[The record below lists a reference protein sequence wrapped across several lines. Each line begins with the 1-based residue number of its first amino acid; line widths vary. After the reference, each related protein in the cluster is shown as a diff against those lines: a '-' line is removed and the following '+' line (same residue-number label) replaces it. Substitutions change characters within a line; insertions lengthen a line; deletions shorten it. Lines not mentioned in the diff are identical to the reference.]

1 MLLGI
6 QLFQKDIVLHTT
18 IVTNHSQKRKTP
30 QQGKDAQ
37 RSQPSKGPSSRN
49 SLRSP
54 RKRILQY
61 CQESVEEREKRLQQE
76 RIKRWRLQSISRRL
90 LPKEAVAKCNHH
102 MIPIQS
108 QVLIHENQQKDGNR
122 RFYSGL
128 QICGSVWACPI
139 CAAKVTERRRQELE
153 KAIREAKEKGLHIYF
168 ATYTFSH
175 HKKESLE
182 DNLSRFKDAR
192 HAVKSGRWAKEHKE
206 KYGIVGSIEVLE
218 VTYGHNSN
226 GWHPHTHELIF
237 TEKEVNLADFERD
250 IRLKWKAEA
259 AKHGL
264 TMNDH
269 GFVLAKTEGAIA
281 DYIAKFGKE
290 PYDSNHV
297 WGPEAELTKGHLKKG
312 RGPEEDE
319 HLTPF
324 GILNAIDNGHEELE
338 PVFQEY
344 ALAFKGR
351 QQLRWSPGLKKRLQ
365 VEEKSDEELAQEK
378 QENATAILSIER
390 PAWKIVRGN
399 DYKAE
404 LLELENPEAMR
415 QAIIDLGAEPHH
427 IHIIERVQEQL
438 IDTDLEIPEQKP
450 IPENRPTIAEDP
462 RQTELTVE
470 QVAEILAPWYVEYRP
485 YMTCSC
491 GCQLWRPL
499 PWSDLGDCCNCRP
512 APLWSNETIRMIAA
526 LYPPEAEVISR
537 NDT

>member
-1 MLLGI
+1 MTSI
-6 QLFQKDIVLHTT
+6 ANRHK
-18 IVTNHSQKRKTP
+18 KRKMQPQGNTP
-30 QQGKDAQ
+30 Q
-37 RSQPSKGPSSRN
+37 RSLSSSGPSSRN
-49 SLRSP
+49 GSP
-54 RKRILQY
+54 VERKRILQY
-61 CQESVEEREKRLQQE
+61 CQETPQEREKRLKQE
-76 RIKRWRLQSISRRL
+76 RLKRWRLQSISRRL

-102 MIPIQS
+102 MIPVQS
-108 QVLIHENQQKDGNR
+108 QVLVHENQQKDGKR
-122 RFYSGL
+122 HFYSGL
-128 QICGSVWACPI
+128 QVCGSVWHCPI
-139 CAAKVTERRRQELE
+139 CAAKITERRRQELE
-153 KAIREAKEKGLHIYF
+153 KSIIEAKNQRLHIYF

-182 DNLSRFKDAR
+182 SNLSRFKDAR

-226 GWHPHTHELIF
+226 GWHPHTHELII

-259 AKHGL
+259 SKRGL
-264 TMNDH
+264 TMNEH
-269 GFVLAKTEGAIA
+269 GFVLTKTEGAIA

-290 PYDSNHV
+290 PYNNSHV

-351 QQLRWSPGLKKRLQ
+351 QQLRWSPGLKKRLLI
-365 VEEKSDEELAQEK
+365 EEKTDEQLAEEK
-378 QENATAILSIER
+378 QENASAILAIER
-390 PAWKIVRGN
+390 PAWKVIRGN

-404 LLELENPEAMR
+404 LLELENAEAMR

-438 IDTDLEIPEQKP
+438 IDTDLAETRDPPPAPEQNFILQDSTLTEKRP
-450 IPENRPTIAEDP
+450 IVATDP
-462 RQTELTVE
+462 QQAELTPE
-470 QVAEILAPWYVEYRP
+470 QVAQKLSPWYVEYRP
-485 YMTCSC
+485 YMTCRC

-499 PWSDLGDCCNCRP
+499 PWSDVGDCCNCYP
-512 APLWSNETIRMIAA
+512 SPLWTNRTISTIAI
-526 LYPPEAEVISR
+526 LYPPRSR
-537 NDT
+537 CDTA